1 MTTYRNPVWEGADPF
16 VFLHEGTYYFYV
28 SNGDEGYRVL
38 TSDDL
43 VNWQDHGP
51 CLSREDVQG
60 DRWFW
65 APEVTEQD
73 GKFYMVYTAEEHIGI
88 AVADSPLGPFKQ
100 ATPRWLS
107 ERNAIDGSFFKDEDG
122 QVYLYYVRFDGGN
135 VIYGA
140 KLHDM
145 LTLDEEGEQR
155 LIAAEAEWET
165 RDCLVA
171 EGPFMLK
178 HNGKY
183 YLTYSANHFR
193 TPDYAVGYAV
203 ADTPLG
209 PFKKYEGNPILKK
222 NEGIVGTGHHCFTTS
237 KDGKQLICVY
247 HCHHN
252 REEIHPRMTC
262 IDPAEFTADGTLLIH
277 GPTYDEQPS
286 LV

>member
-1 MTTYRNPVWEGADPF
+1 M
-16 VFLHEGTYYFYV
+16 
-28 SNGDEGYRVL
+28 
-38 TSDDL
+38 
-43 VNWQDHGP
+43 
-51 CLSREDVQG
+51 
-60 DRWFW
+60 
-65 APEVTEQD
+65 
-73 GKFYMVYTAEEHIGI
+73 
-88 AVADSPLGPFKQ
+88 
-100 ATPRWLS
+100 
-107 ERNAIDGSFFKDEDG
+107 
-122 QVYLYYVRFDGGN
+122 RFDGGN

-209 PFKKYEGNPILKK
+209 PFQKFEGNPILKK
-222 NEGIVGTGHHCFTTS
+222 NEGIVG
-237 KDGKQLICVY
+237 
-247 HCHHN
+247 
-252 REEIHPRMTC
+252 P
-262 IDPAEFTADGTLLIH
+262 
-277 GPTYDEQPS
+277 
-286 LV
+286 